1 MPTTMDNVRPTVRI
15 GTWNVDWARPDGDR
29 DIRVAAALR
38 KPECDILC
46 VSEGCAGVLPAG
58 GHTVDAGP
66 DWGYGCEEARRKV
79 LVWSR
84 QPWSAVDLGGS
95 GALPGGRLVAG
106 LTQTA
111 LGLLTVVGVC
121 IPWRDAHVRSGRGDR
136 GRWQE
141 HEAWL
146 AGFGGLP
153 YRHAKR
159 RTVVLGEFNQQLPR
173 GSQPKGVH
181 AALLD
186 AFEGFGFA
194 TAGDLEGAPG
204 RSTGHIAHTPDLVPA
219 GGIGLWSGEN
229 RQGNRLSGH
238 FGVWGDFAP
247 AVSGRP
253 GARRA

>member
-1 MPTTMDNVRPTVRI
+1 MPTTMDNVRPAVRI
-15 GTWNVDWARPDGDR
+15 GTWNVDWAGPDDDR
-29 DIRVAAALR
+29 GIRVAAALR

-46 VSEGCAGVLPAG
+46 VSEGCADILPAG

-66 DWGYGCEEARRKV
+66 DWGYGREEARRKV

-106 LTQTA
+106 ITQTA

-121 IPWRDAHVRSGRGDR
+121 IPWRDEHVRSGRRDR
-136 GRWQE
+136 SRWQE

-146 AGFGGLP
+146 AGFESLP

-159 RTVVLGEFNQQLPR
+159 RTVVLGDFGRQIPR
-173 GSQPKGVH
+173 RSQPAGVH
-181 AALLD
+181 AALLS
-186 AFEGFGFA
+186 AFDGFGFA
-194 TAGDLEGAPG
+194 TAGALDGAPG

-219 GGIGLWSGEN
+219 GDIGLWSRED
-229 RQGNRLSGH
+229 RHGNRLSRH
-238 FGVWGDFAP
+238 FGAWGDFGWGT
-247 AVSGRP
+247 AVRP
-253 GARRA
+253 DAGWA